1 MTNFVG
7 EIPHYRLMAC
17 ITPYHAKYFA
27 HFLTRRLPANNLDKL
42 TASLHDAQVDLTPH
56 QIDAALFAFKSPMSH
71 GAILADEVGL
81 GKTIEAGIILS
92 QHWAEHKRRLLII
105 CPANLR
111 KQWSAELMEKFFL
124 PSYILEAKSFNQEI
138 ELGNLNP
145 FKKDGIIICSYQ
157 FARAKAAYLRQTPWD
172 LAVIDEAHRLRNVYK
187 PNNRIANTIKEA
199 LAKRKKVLLTATP
212 LQNSILE
219 LYGLVSIID
228 EFVFGDLKSFK
239 SQFGKILT
247 DNDYCLL
254 RNRLQP
260 VCKRTLRRQ
269 VLEYIKYTKR
279 IAICEEYYPTDN
291 EQKLY
296 ELVSAY
302 LQRPRLYALPNSQR
316 QLMTMILRKLLAS
329 STYAIYGTLTRLIE
343 RLEEMLRHQD
353 VKVELDTTTLD
364 FDGLDDNL
372 DYWLNDEEEEETRMM
387 VAEENILH
395 PYEIEGVKKEL
406 ADLREFQ
413 TLAAKIRKNS
423 KAEHLFIALNKGF
436 EELEKLGANKKALL
450 FTESRRTQD
459 FLFELFERNGYKGKV
474 VLFNGSNSDKQSTAI
489 YKAWLEKY
497 KGSSKVTGSATAD
510 KRAAIVEF
518 FRDQATIMIATE
530 AAAEGINLQFCSLV
544 VNYDMPWNPQ
554 RIEQRIGRCH
564 RYGQEHDVVVINFL
578 NKRNA
583 ADVRVYELLNE
594 KFQLFSGVFGAS
606 DEVLG
611 SIGNGVDFEK
621 RITQIYNECRT
632 TEEIEQ
638 AFDQL
643 QEELRSEIS
652 DKMLKARSTLLENFD
667 ESVGEKLRLH
677 LAASLTNLNL
687 CEKRLW
693 ELTKYALEGHATFD
707 EEAHS
712 FVGENG
718 VAYCMVVPKEGERKS
733 DVRIPDHAQ
742 VYRVGHPLAQS
753 ILKGYQALDL
763 PSHEVI
769 FDYSNTPV
777 KVGMLENYI
786 GKTGWLRVDKYTIEA
801 SEPEDHLLMA
811 CYTDDG
817 QMLPSDVAERLFSLN
832 AQEGRHAQMNA
843 EMAEWLLQDIQQQK
857 GTAKEENYQR
867 NQAFFETEIDKLNL
881 WADDIKIGLE
891 REISDLDAEI
901 KLRKAEARKLTRLE
915 EKIEAQRQVKDLE
928 KRRSEKRRS
937 LFEAQD
943 EVDAKKDRLFD
954 EVEQALRQKKESEET
969 LFNIRWRIV

>member
-1 MTNFVG
+1 MTS
-7 EIPHYRLMAC
+7 

-56 QIDAALFAFKSPMSH
+56 QIDAALFAFKSPLSN

-92 QHWAEHKRRLLII
+92 QHWAEHKRQLLII

-111 KQWSAELMEKFFL
+111 KQWSAELMEKFFI

-138 ELGNLNP
+138 ELGNMNP
-145 FKKDGIIICSYQ
+145 FNKEGIIICSYQ
-157 FARAKAAYLRQTPWD
+157 FACAKAAYLRNTLWN
-172 LAVIDEAHRLRNVYK
+172 LVVIDEAHRLRNVYR
-187 PNNRIANTIKEA
+187 PNNRIANTIKDA
-199 LAKRKKVLLTATP
+199 LLKRKKILLTATP

-239 SQFGKILT
+239 SQFSKILT
-247 DNDYCLL
+247 EKDYHLL

-296 ELVSAY
+296 KLVSAY
-302 LQRPRLYALPNSQR
+302 LQRPLLYALPNSQR

-343 RLEEMLRHQD
+343 RLEDILRKQD
-353 VKVELDTTTLD
+353 IKVEIDTASLD
-364 FDGLDDNL
+364 FDGLDDDL
-372 DYWLNDEEEEETRMM
+372 DYWLEDDEKEESLSVQDSGTD
-387 VAEENILH
+387 NILH
-395 PYEIEGVKKEL
+395 PYEIEGIKNEL

-413 TLAAKIRKNS
+413 ALAAKIRKNS
-423 KAEHLFIALNKGF
+423 KAEHLFVALNKGF

-459 FLFELFERNGYKGKV
+459 FLFELFEKNGYKGKV
-474 VLFNGSNSDKQSTAI
+474 VLFNGSNSDKKSTAI
-489 YKAWLEKY
+489 YKEWLKKY
-497 KGSSKVTGSATAD
+497 KGSSKITGSATAD
-510 KRAAIVEF
+510 KRAALVEY

-564 RYGQEHDVVVINFL
+564 RYGQKHDVVVINFL

-667 ESVGEKLRLH
+667 ESVSEKLKMH
-677 LAASLTNLNL
+677 LAASISNLNL
-687 CEKRLW
+687 FEKRLW
-693 ELTKYALEGHATFD
+693 ELTKYDLGSHAIFD
-707 EEAHS
+707 DQTHS
-712 FVGENG
+712 FIGENG
-718 VAYCMVVPKEGERKS
+718 EAYCMVVPKEGERKS
-733 DVRIPDHAQ
+733 DVHIPDHAQ
-742 VYRVGHPLAQS
+742 IYRVGHPLAQT
-753 ILKGYQALDL
+753 ILKRNLSLDL

-769 FDYSNTPV
+769 FDYTHTPV
-777 KVGMLENYI
+777 KVALLEKQV
-786 GKTGWLRVDKYTIEA
+786 GHAGWMQIEKFTIEA
-801 SEPEDHLLMA
+801 SEPEDFLLIA

-817 QMLPSDVAERLFSLN
+817 HLIPSEIAERMFSLN
-832 AQEGRHAQMNA
+832 AKEGRRA
-843 EMAEWLLQDIQQQK
+843 EMSHEMANVLEQNIHEQK
-857 GTAKEENYQR
+857 EKAKNENYKR
-867 NQAFFETEIDKLNL
+867 NQTFFETEIEKLNL
-881 WADDIKIGLE
+881 WADDVKIGLE
-891 REISDLDAEI
+891 REITDLDAEI
-901 KLRKAEARKLTRLE
+901 KLRKSEARKLTRLE
-915 EKIEAQRQVKDLE
+915 EKIEAQRLVKDLE

-943 EVDAKKDRLFD
+943 EIDAQKERLFD
-954 EVEQALRQKKESEET
+954 EVEQALRQKKATEET
-969 LFNIRWRIV
+969 LFNIRWIII

>member
-1 MTNFVG
+1 MTG
-7 EIPHYRLMAC
+7 

-27 HFLTRRLPANNLDKL
+27 NYLIRRLPANSLDKL

-56 QIDAALFAFKSPMSH
+56 QIDAALFAFKSPLSN

-138 ELGNLNP
+138 ELGNMNP
-145 FKKDGIIICSYQ
+145 FNKDGIIICSYQ
-157 FARAKAAYLRQTPWD
+157 FARTKAAYLRNTSWD
-172 LAVIDEAHRLRNVYK
+172 LTVIDEAHRLRNVYK
-187 PNNRIANTIKEA
+187 PNNRIANTIKDV
-199 LAKRKKVLLTATP
+199 LLKRKKILLTATP

-239 SQFGKILT
+239 SQFSKVLT
-247 DNDYCLL
+247 ENDYHLL
-254 RNRLQP
+254 RNRLLP

-302 LQRPRLYALPNSQR
+302 LQRPMLYALPNSQR

-343 RLEEMLRHQD
+343 RLEDILHQNSAIT
-353 VKVELDTTTLD
+353 EFDTATLD
-364 FDGLDDNL
+364 FDGLDDNI
-372 DYWLNDEEEEETRMM
+372 DYWVADDEKEEQGI
-387 VAEENILH
+387 VAAEYAPEQMLH
-395 PYEIEGVKKEL
+395 PHEIEGIKNEL
-406 ADLREFQ
+406 INLREFQ
-413 TLAAKIRKNS
+413 ALAAKIRKNS
-423 KAEHLFIALNKGF
+423 KAEHLFLALNKGF

-459 FLFELFERNGYKGKV
+459 FLFELFEKNGYKGKV

-489 YKAWLEKY
+489 YKAWLEKH
-497 KGSSKVTGSATAD
+497 KGSSKITGSATAD
-510 KRAAIVEF
+510 KRAALVEY
-518 FRDQATIMIATE
+518 FRDHATIMIATE

-564 RYGQEHDVVVINFL
+564 RYGQKHDVVVINFL

-652 DKMLKARSTLLENFD
+652 DKMLRARSALLENFD
-667 ESVGEKLRLH
+667 ESVSEKLKIH
-677 LAASLTNLNL
+677 LAESLTNLNL
-687 CEKRLW
+687 FEKRLW
-693 ELTKYALEGHATFD
+693 ELTKYDLDGHATFD
-707 EEAHS
+707 EDKHM
-712 FVGENG
+712 FIGENG
-718 VAYCMVVPKEGERKS
+718 KTYCMIVPKEGERKS
-733 DVRIPDHAQ
+733 DVQIPDHAQ
-742 VYRVGHPLAQS
+742 IYRIGHPLAQG
-753 ILKGYQALDL
+753 ILKRNLSLDL

-769 FDYSNTPV
+769 FDYTHTPV
-777 KVGMLENYI
+777 KVALLEKQI
-786 GKTGWLRVDKYTIEA
+786 GNAGWMRIEKFTIEA
-801 SEPEDHLLMA
+801 SEPEDYLLIA
-811 CYTDDG
+811 CYNDDG
-817 QMLPSDVAERLFSLN
+817 RQIPSEIAERMFSLY
-832 AQEGRHAQMNA
+832 AEEGRRAQISS
-843 EMAEWLLQDIQQQK
+843 EMADVLEQDIRKQK
-857 GTAKEENYQR
+857 EAAKDENYKR
-867 NQAFFETEIDKLNL
+867 NQTFFETEIEKLNL
-881 WADDIKIGLE
+881 WADDVKIGLE
-891 REISDLDAEI
+891 REITDLDAEI
-901 KLRKAEARKLTRLE
+901 KLRKSEARKFTRLE
-915 EKIEAQRQVKDLE
+915 EKIEAQRMVKDLE

-943 EVDAKKDRLFD
+943 EVDAKKEKLFD
-954 EVEQALRQKKESEET
+954 EVEQTLRQKKATEET
-969 LFNIRWRIV
+969 LFNIRWRII

>member
-1 MTNFVG
+1 MLFYGRSNQMM
-7 EIPHYRLMAC
+7 R
-17 ITPYHAKYFA
+17 ITPYHAKFFA

-56 QIDAALFAFKSPMSH
+56 QIDAALFAFKSPMSN

-145 FKKDGIIICSYQ
+145 FKKDGVIICSYQ
-157 FARAKAAYLRQTPWD
+157 FARTKAAYLRQTPWD
-172 LAVIDEAHRLRNVYK
+172 LTVIDEAHRLRNVYK

-199 LAKRKKVLLTATP
+199 LVKRKKVLLTATP

-228 EFVFGDLKSFK
+228 DYVFGDLKSFK
-239 SQFGKILT
+239 SQFSKILT
-247 DNDYCLL
+247 EEDYRLL

-279 IAICEEYYPTDN
+279 IAICEEYYPTDT
-291 EQKLY
+291 EHQLY

-343 RLEEMLRHQD
+343 RLEEMLHHQD
-353 VKVELDTTTLD
+353 VKVELDTATLD

-406 ADLREFQ
+406 EDLRKFQ
-413 TLAAKIRKNS
+413 ALAAKIRKNS

-489 YKAWLEKY
+489 YKAWLEKH

-510 KRAAIVEF
+510 KRAAIVEY

-564 RYGQEHDVVVINFL
+564 RYGQKHDVVVINFL

-594 KFQLFSGVFGAS
+594 KFQLFNGVFGAS

-621 RITQIYNECRT
+621 RISQIYNECRT

-643 QEELRSEIS
+643 QEELHSEIS

-667 ESVGEKLRLH
+667 ESVGEKLKLH
-677 LAASLTNLNL
+677 LVASLNNLNL
-687 CEKRLW
+687 FEKRLW
-693 ELTKYALEGHATFD
+693 SLTRYALDGHATFS
-707 EEAHS
+707 EETHS
-712 FVGENG
+712 FVGEDG
-718 VAYCMVVPKEGERKS
+718 VTYCMVVPKEGERKS

-742 VYRVGHPLAQS
+742 VYRVGHPLAHS
-753 ILKGYQALDL
+753 ILKKFQTLDL
-763 PSHEVI
+763 PSHEVV

-786 GKTGWLRVDKYTIEA
+786 GKSGWFRVDKYTIEA

-832 AQEGRHAQMNA
+832 AQEGIHAQMNV
-843 EMAEWLLQDIQQQK
+843 EMADWLQQEIQQQK
-857 GTAKEENYQR
+857 GIVKEENCKR
-867 NQAFFETEIDKLNL
+867 NQEFFETEIDKLNL
-881 WADDIKIGLE
+881 WADDVKIGLE

-901 KLRKAEARKLTRLE
+901 KLRKAEARKLNRLE
-915 EKIEAQRQVKDLE
+915 EKIEAQRMVKDLE
-928 KRRSEKRRS
+928 KRRSEKRRN

-943 EVDAKKDRLFD
+943 EVDAKKDKLFD
-954 EVEQALRQKKESEET
+954 EVEQALRQKKESEEI
-969 LFNIRWRIV
+969 LFNIRWRVI

>member
-1 MTNFVG
+1 MSG
-7 EIPHYRLMAC
+7 

-56 QIDAALFAFKSPMSH
+56 QIDAALFAFKSPLSN

-92 QHWAEHKRRLLII
+92 QHWAERKRRLLII

-111 KQWSAELMEKFFL
+111 KQWSAELMEKFFI
-124 PSYILEAKSFNQEI
+124 PSYILEAKSFNEEI

-145 FKKDGIIICSYQ
+145 FNKDGGEHQPSGIIICSYQ
-157 FARAKAAYLRQTPWD
+157 FARTKSAYLRNTPWD
-172 LAVIDEAHRLRNVYK
+172 LVVIDEAHRLRNVYK
-187 PNNRIANTIKEA
+187 PNNHIANTIKDA
-199 LAKRKKVLLTATP
+199 LLKRKKILLTATP

-239 SQFGKILT
+239 SQFSKVLT
-247 DNDYCLL
+247 ANDYRLL

-302 LQRPRLYALPNSQR
+302 LQRPLLYALPNSQR

-329 STYAIYGTLTRLIE
+329 STFAIYGTLTRLIE
-343 RLEEMLRHQD
+343 RLEDILRKQD
-353 VKVELDTTTLD
+353 VNLDIDTATLD

-372 DYWLNDEEEEETRMM
+372 DYWLSDDEKGRCTAVEDSGPEG
-387 VAEENILH
+387 ILH
-395 PYEIEGVKKEL
+395 PHEIEGIKNEL

-413 TLAAKIRKNS
+413 ALAAKIRKNS
-423 KAEHLFIALNKGF
+423 KAEHLFVALNKGF
-436 EELEKLGANKKALL
+436 EELEKLGANRKALL

-459 FLFELFERNGYKGKV
+459 FLFELFEKNGYKGKV
-474 VLFNGSNSDKQSTAI
+474 VLFNGSNSDKKSTAI
-489 YKAWLEKY
+489 YKDWLKKY
-497 KGSSKVTGSATAD
+497 KGSSKITGSATAD
-510 KRAAIVEF
+510 KRAALVDY

-564 RYGQEHDVVVINFL
+564 RYGQKHDVVVINFL

-667 ESVGEKLRLH
+667 ESVSEKLKMH
-677 LAASLTNLNL
+677 LAASISNLNL
-687 CEKRLW
+687 FEKRLW
-693 ELTKYALEGHATFD
+693 ELTKYALDDQATFD
-707 EEAHS
+707 EETHS
-712 FVGENG
+712 FTRENSET
-718 VAYCMVVPKEGERKS
+718 YCMVVPREGERKS
-733 DVRIPDHAQ
+733 DVQIPDHAQ
-742 VYRVGHPLAQS
+742 VYRIGHPLAQS
-753 ILKGYQALDL
+753 IIKNCLTLDL

-769 FDYSNTPV
+769 FDYTHTPV
-777 KVGMLENYI
+777 KVALLEKQV
-786 GKTGWLRVDKYTIEA
+786 GHAGWMRIDKFTIEA
-801 SEPEDHLLMA
+801 SEPEDYLLTA

-817 QMLPSDVAERLFSLN
+817 RMIPSEIAERMFSLH
-832 AQEGRHAQMNA
+832 ASEGRRAQMSS
-843 EMAEWLLQDIQQQK
+843 EMDDVLEQNIRKQ
-857 GTAKEENYQR
+857 KEEAKSENYKR
-867 NQAFFETEIDKLNL
+867 NQTFFETEIEKLNL
-881 WADDIKIGLE
+881 WADDVKIGLE

-901 KLRKAEARKLTRLE
+901 KLRKSEARKLTRLE
-915 EKIEAQRQVKDLE
+915 EKIEAQRLVKDLE

-943 EVDAKKDRLFD
+943 EVDAQKEKLFD
-954 EVEQALRQKKESEET
+954 EVEQTLRQKKATEET
-969 LFNIRWRIV
+969 LLEIRWRII

>member
-1 MTNFVG
+1 MNV
-7 EIPHYRLMAC
+7 

-27 HFLTRRLPANNLDKL
+27 HFLTRRLPANNVGKL
-42 TASLHDAQVDLTPH
+42 TATLHDAQVDLTPH
-56 QIDAALFAFKSPMSH
+56 QIDAALFAFKSPLSN

-124 PSYILEAKSFNQEI
+124 PSYIMEAKNFNQEL
-138 ELGNLNP
+138 ESGSMNP
-145 FKKDGIIICSYQ
+145 FDKEDIVICSYQ
-157 FARAKAAYLRQTPWD
+157 FAAKRAAYLRRTAWH
-172 LAVIDEAHRLRNVYK
+172 LVVIDEAHRLRNVYR
-187 PNNRIANTIKEA
+187 PSNRIANTIKDA
-199 LAKRKKVLLTATP
+199 LLKRKKILLTATP

-228 EFVFGDLKSFK
+228 DFVFGDLKSFK
-239 SQFGKILT
+239 SQFGKSLT
-247 DNDYCLL
+247 AADYQLL

-279 IAICEEYYPTDN
+279 MAICEEYYPTDN
-291 EQKLY
+291 EQRLY
-296 ELVSAY
+296 EQVSAY

-329 STYAIYGTLTRLIE
+329 STYAIYGTLTRLTE
-343 RLEEMLRHQD
+343 RLEKMLRQQN
-353 VKVELDTTTLD
+353 VEPALDIPVED
-364 FDGLDDNL
+364 FDGLDENI
-372 DYWLNDEEEEETRMM
+372 DYWLADEYRESAMT
-387 VAEENILH
+387 VAEREPEALLH
-395 PYEIEGVKKEL
+395 PFELEGIKNEL
-406 ADLREFQ
+406 DNLREFQ
-413 TLAAKIRKNS
+413 SLAAKIRRNS
-423 KAEHLFIALNKGF
+423 KAEHLFVALDKGF
-436 EELEKLGANKKALL
+436 EQLEKLGANKKALL

-459 FLFELFERNGYKGKV
+459 FLFELFEKNGYKGKV

-489 YKAWLEKY
+489 YKAWLEQH

-510 KRAAIVEF
+510 KRAALVEY

-564 RYGQEHDVVVINFL
+564 RYGQKYDVVVINFL
-578 NKRNA
+578 NKRNE

-632 TEEIEQ
+632 TQEIEQ

-652 DKMLKARSTLLENFD
+652 DKMLKARSALLENFD
-667 ESVGEKLRLH
+667 DSVTERLRIH
-677 LAASLTNLNL
+677 LAESMANLSLF
-687 CEKRLW
+687 EKRLW
-693 ELTKYALEGHATFD
+693 ELTKFSLGKQAVFN
-707 EEAHS
+707 EETYCFHM
-712 FVGENG
+712 GNNMN
-718 VAYCMVVPKEGERKS
+718 YCMIMPKEGERRS
-733 DVRIPDHAQ
+733 DMRVPDDAQ
-742 VYRVGHPLAQS
+742 VYRISCPLAQS
-753 ILKGYQALDL
+753 ILKQTLSLNL
-763 PSHEVI
+763 PTHEVV
-769 FDYSNTPV
+769 FDYTHTPV
-777 KVGMLENYI
+777 KVALLEKQI
-786 GKTGWLRVDKYTIEA
+786 GRAGWMCIEKFTIEA
-801 SEPEDHLLMA
+801 SEPEDHLLVA

-817 QMLPSDVAERLFSLN
+817 HMIPSEIAERMFSLS
-832 AQEGRHAQMNA
+832 AAEGGRADISS
-843 EMAEWLLQDIQQQK
+843 EMADVLEQNIREQK
-857 GTAKEENYQR
+857 ETVKDENYKR
-867 NQAFFETEIDKLNL
+867 NLVFFDTEMEKLNH
-881 WADDIKIGLE
+881 WADDVKIGLE
-891 REISDLDAEI
+891 REICDLDAEI
-901 KLRKAEARKLTRLE
+901 KLRKSETRKLTRLD
-915 EKIEAQRQVKDLE
+915 EKIEAQRTVKDLE
-928 KRRSEKRRS
+928 RRRSEKRRN

-943 EVDAKKDRLFD
+943 EVDAKKERLFD
-954 EVEQALRQKKESEET
+954 EVEQAVRQKRASEET
-969 LFNIRWRIV
+969 LFTIRWRIV

>member
-1 MTNFVG
+1 MTS
-7 EIPHYRLMAC
+7 

-56 QIDAALFAFKSPMSH
+56 QIDAALFAFKSPLSN

-92 QHWAEHKRRLLII
+92 QHWAEHKRRLMII

-111 KQWSAELMEKFFL
+111 KQWSAELMEKFFI
-124 PSYILEAKSFNQEI
+124 PSYILEAKTFNQEI
-138 ELGNLNP
+138 ESGNLNP
-145 FKKDGIIICSYQ
+145 FNKDVIIICSYQ
-157 FARAKAAYLRQTPWD
+157 FACTKSAYLSNTAWD
-172 LAVIDEAHRLRNVYK
+172 LVVIDEAHRLRNVYK
-187 PNNRIANTIKEA
+187 SNNRIANTIKEA
-199 LAKRKKVLLTATP
+199 LVKRKKILLTATP

-247 DNDYCLL
+247 ANDYRLL

-296 ELVSAY
+296 ELVSVY
-302 LQRPRLYALPNSQR
+302 LQRPMLYALPNSQR

-343 RLEEMLRHQD
+343 RLEDILRKQNAN
-353 VKVELDTTTLD
+353 LDIDTSTLD

-372 DYWLNDEEEEETRMM
+372 DYWTSDEEKEEDGIMA
-387 VAEENILH
+387 AESESEHLLH
-395 PYEIEGVKKEL
+395 PHEIEGIKNEL

-423 KAEHLFIALNKGF
+423 KAEHLCVALNKGF

-459 FLFELFERNGYKGKV
+459 FLFELFEKNGYKGKV
-474 VLFNGSNSDKQSTAI
+474 VLFNGSNSDKKSTAI
-489 YKAWLEKY
+489 YKDWLKKY
-497 KGSSKVTGSATAD
+497 KGSSKITGSATAD
-510 KRAAIVEF
+510 KRAALVDY

-564 RYGQEHDVVVINFL
+564 RYGQKHDVVVINFL

-667 ESVGEKLRLH
+667 ESVSEKLKMH
-677 LAASLTNLNL
+677 LAASISNLNL
-687 CEKRLW
+687 FEKRLW
-693 ELTKYALEGHATFD
+693 ELTKFALDDQATFND
-707 EEAHS
+707 ETHS
-712 FVGENG
+712 FTRENSET
-718 VAYCMVVPKEGERKS
+718 YCMVVPKEGERKS
-733 DVRIPDHAQ
+733 DVQIPDHAQ
-742 VYRVGHPLAQS
+742 VYRIGHPLAQS
-753 ILKGYQALDL
+753 ILKNNLTLDL

-769 FDYSNTPV
+769 FDYTHTPV
-777 KVGMLENYI
+777 KVSLLEKQV
-786 GKTGWLRVDKYTIEA
+786 GHAGWMRIDKFTIEA
-801 SEPEDHLLMA
+801 SEPEDYLLTA

-817 QMLPSDVAERLFSLN
+817 RMIPSEIAERMFSLH
-832 AQEGRHAQMNA
+832 ASEGRRAQMSS
-843 EMAEWLLQDIQQQK
+843 EMDDVMEQIIRKQ
-857 GTAKEENYQR
+857 KEEAKSENYKR
-867 NQAFFETEIDKLNL
+867 NQSFFETEIEKLNL
-881 WADDIKIGLE
+881 WADDVKIGLE

-901 KLRKAEARKLTRLE
+901 KLRKSEARKLTRLE
-915 EKIEAQRQVKDLE
+915 EKIEAQRTVKDLE

-943 EVDAKKDRLFD
+943 EVDAKKEKLFD
-954 EVEQALRQKKESEET
+954 EVEQTLRQKKATEET
-969 LFNIRWRIV
+969 LFNIRWKII